1 MGARRFFAVKNLP
14 VADSPAGELLLVY
27 ACIVNKKPANKQKG
41 RRLFICVTFISV

>member
-14 VADSPAGELLLVY
+14 FVDIPAGGFLLVY

-41 RRLFICVTFISV
+41 RRLFICVTFIFV